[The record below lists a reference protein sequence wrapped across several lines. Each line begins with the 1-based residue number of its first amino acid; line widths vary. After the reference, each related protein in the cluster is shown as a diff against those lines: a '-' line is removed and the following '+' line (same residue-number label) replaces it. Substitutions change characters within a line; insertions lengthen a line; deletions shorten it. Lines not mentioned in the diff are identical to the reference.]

1 VFDESSL
8 CQWQW
13 LLVAAAVSLPLL
25 QLPTFH
31 EARWAA
37 LVVGVI
43 PLLLNVAVMLY
54 EIALVRPWN
63 CAPGPSYGGGGER
76 DAASVFLGLSAFSY
90 AFGGHGVLLIKACY
104 GGETACISL
113 AGVVSHAASAASLR
127 GPMRTAF
134 ALHYHWCV
142 LNVGLYPEEMR
153 EMRTPS
159 AWPSVMHWTYGLTM
173 PLYWLCGALGYF
185 AYGDYSLANINLNFP
200 RNPANT
206 LSIVVQL
213 VQEVYFIVSTN
224 LVMNLAME
232 LAFGIDPV
240 ACCKSP
246 TTVNILASGR
256 APRVLSGTCISLA
269 PALGLVK
276 AHADLTEEGT
286 RDPARRIAHSV
297 SDVPVASRLPP
308 WLQRLLLRTAF
319 FTSQVRA
326 AVA

>member
-1 VFDESSL
+1 MCLGRVHYTETPIPTKLLPSL
-8 CQWQW
+8 HLFFNQ
-13 LLVAAAVSLPLL
+13 
-25 QLPTFH
+25 
-31 EARWAA
+31 
-37 LVVGVI
+37 
-43 PLLLNVAVMLY
+43 
-54 EIALVRPWN
+54 IALVRPWN

-213 VQEVYFIVSTN
+213 VRTFHVLDSCSRAQATSRRDRTIVGAPSSD
-224 LVMNLAME
+224 LAR
-232 LAFGIDPV
+232 LQPPV
-240 ACCKSP
+240 P
-246 TTVNILASGR
+246 DRFSGQPLY
-256 APRVLSGTCISLA
+256 A
-269 PALGLVK
+269 
-276 AHADLTEEGT
+276 
-286 RDPARRIAHSV
+286 
-297 SDVPVASRLPP
+297 
-308 WLQRLLLRTAF
+308 
-319 FTSQVRA
+319 
-326 AVA
+326 